1 MFTLGTCK
9 DHQGYMMVVV
19 AEIHKAVNGL
29 SSEHPL
35 LTFYACFR
43 YFFFTILGDFI
54 RFVCYR
60 TEAKQCVCSN
70 FHAFWMSGWW
80 L

>member
-43 YFFFTILGDFI
+43 YFFLQF
-54 RFVCYR
+54 
-60 TEAKQCVCSN
+60 
-70 FHAFWMSGWW
+70 
-80 L
+80 